1 MKPIVLSTLIIAGS
15 LVSGTVAA
23 NPHQG
28 NEGRLP
34 ISIAEVEQRT
44 AQRFASIDTNDDNVI
59 DAAEFEAAEPGL
71 GRARFKHRG
80 KRRDRHGPKSG
91 RRGHPERR
99 AEHSQ
104 AVEAEVFAILDQNGD
119 GSVSAEEFKS
129 ADRKTTHKLA
139 RKRAMFKRLDAD
151 GDGVLSQ
158 AEMPD
163 PARRLRNADADGNGE
178 VTAQELRTQMR
189 KKFRGHRQGNG

>member
-1 MKPIVLSTLIIAGS
+1 MLNIVKPLK
-15 LVSGTVAA
+15 
-23 NPHQG
+23 P
-28 NEGRLP
+28 
-34 ISIAEVEQRT
+34 
-44 AQRFASIDTNDDNVI
+44 RFSP
-59 DAAEFEAAEPGL
+59 F
-71 GRARFKHRG
+71 
-80 KRRDRHGPKSG
+80 
-91 RRGHPERR
+91 
-99 AEHSQ
+99 
-104 AVEAEVFAILDQNGD
+104 
-119 GSVSAEEFKS
+119 SVSAEEFKS